1 MTTLPNTF
9 SEGDL
14 VTSLL
19 FGGIAKIVRLH
30 PPGKAEIA
38 WFVSPLEYEVNR
50 QMAETVSLTPAKLYE
65 ESTVFFRSPERADCG
80 VGGVMAGNVRI
91 ISIW

>member
-38 WFVSPLEYEVNR
+38 WFVSPLEYEVGDAAN
-50 QMAETVSLTPAKLYE
+50 LL
-65 ESTVFFRSPERADCG
+65 
-80 VGGVMAGNVRI
+80 I
-91 ISIW
+91 